1 MILFFLGEKFQPCA
15 TKKLGQQSSNGKK
28 KKKNKIFFAFFGP
41 NTAFGRSCVVCPWRL
56 GQWHF
61 AGRL

>member
-1 MILFFLGEKFQPCA
+1 MIFIFFWEKNSILVLQKNWGSNHPME
-15 TKKLGQQSSNGKK
+15 KKTD
-28 KKKNKIFFAFFGP
+28 FFAFFGP

-61 AGRL
+61 ASRL

>member
-28 KKKNKIFFAFFGP
+28 KKKKTRFFLHF
-41 NTAFGRSCVVCPWRL
+41 L
-56 GQWHF
+56 GQILH
-61 AGRL
+61 LEEVV